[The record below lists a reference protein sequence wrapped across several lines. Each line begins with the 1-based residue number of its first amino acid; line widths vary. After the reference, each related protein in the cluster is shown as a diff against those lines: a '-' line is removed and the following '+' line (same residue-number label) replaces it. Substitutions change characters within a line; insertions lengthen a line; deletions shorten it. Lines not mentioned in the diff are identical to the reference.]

1 VTQVQIREQHTHGKR
16 PKCHPFKL
24 NYFIK
29 ITFMMDIDGSLQQ
42 ENEDGGENN
51 HMKEECEILMV

>member
-1 VTQVQIREQHTHGKR
+1 
-16 PKCHPFKL
+16 
-24 NYFIK
+24 
-29 ITFMMDIDGSLQQ
+29 MDIDGSLQQ